1 MYDDVKGKEFISDLK
16 AEITSEDIC
25 VAFTVKLPTD
35 WKIQLVSEVGLLS
48 LNQDTQVN
56 VHIFYGDINDILF
69 FCFKNGLISNRRKV

>member
-1 MYDDVKGKEFISDLK
+1 MSDDVKGKEFISDLK

-48 LNQDTQVN
+48 
-56 VHIFYGDINDILF
+56 
-69 FCFKNGLISNRRKV
+69 